1 MYETVVETEAT
12 VTSSNGQIQIRSET
26 GSAVQKTIDESDRA
40 VRVIRMLREVA
51 AAEHPLTANEISERT
66 ELPKATVDA
75 RPPAPKV
82 PPITLSVREDGTIFW
97 ADEALAGKEML
108 DTRLAVEAQ
117 KEPQPDVL
125 LRADKETKYALI
137 QDVTTRVRV
146 AGMRSINFV
155 SEPES
160 GN

>member
-1 MYETVVETEAT
+1 MAFSSDQGGGFNEPNVVPLVDVMLVLLIIFM
-12 VTSSNGQIQIRSET
+12 VTASVSE
-26 GSAVQKTIDESDRA
+26 SVKVD
-40 VRVIRMLREVA
+40 
-51 AAEHPLTANEISERT
+51 
-66 ELPKATVDA
+66 LPKATVDE
-75 RPPAPKV
+75 RPPSPKV
-82 PPITLSVREDGTIFW
+82 PPITLSVRADGTIFW

-117 KEPQPDVL
+117 KVPQPDVL
-125 LRADKETKYALI
+125 LRADRETKYLLI